1 MSGTDIDD
9 PKAAIRVLL
18 VDDHPIVRE
27 GLALFL
33 GQQKGLQAFS
43 HAADAD
49 EAMSAMARCAHH
61 LAVVDISLEHHS
73 GLDLIQSLRL
83 KYPALP
89 ILAMSMH
96 EESLFAERAVRA
108 GANGYLM
115 KRDATRSILQA
126 IQQVLDGNIYLSPAM
141 HTALAHRL
149 RSSRNGEIIAGAVD
163 SLTPREFEVL
173 HLLALGLGTREIAG
187 KLNRSVK
194 TIEAHRASLKEKLQ
208 LPSGKALER
217 FAAQWL
223 DRA

>member
-1 MSGTDIDD
+1 MSGIDVDD
-9 PKAAIRVLL
+9 PKAVIRILL
-18 VDDHPIVRE
+18 VDDHPIIRE

-43 HAADAD
+43 HAADAN

-83 KYPALP
+83 RYPLLP

-115 KRDATRSILQA
+115 KRDTTRSILQA
-126 IQQVLDGNIYLSPAM
+126 IRQVLDGNIYLSPAM

-149 RSSRNGEIIAGAVD
+149 RSSRNGDIAGAVD

-173 HLLALGLGTREIAG
+173 HLLALGLGTREIAV